1 MRSLRSPIRALAIAL
16 ASLGLAAVAGA
27 NPAAPV
33 KVAAVKDLPE
43 AVQKTVLAESAGGK
57 IRAMWKETAEDGK
70 LIYEVEMLVKGMSKD
85 INVGEDGTVLVCEQQ
100 ITLAA
105 LPAKVREAMLK
116 AAGKRRITMVESVT
130 KAGALAHY
138 EMRVR
143 DGKEIKEMEFSLDGA
158 PMP

>member
-1 MRSLRSPIRALAIAL
+1 MRSLRSPIRALALAL

-57 IRAMWKETAEDGK
+57 IKAMWKETDADGK

-85 INVGEDGTVLVCEQQ
+85 INVGEDGAVLVCEQQ
-100 ITLAA
+100 VTLAS
-105 LPAKVREAMLK
+105 LPAVVREAMLK
-116 AAGKRRITMVESVT
+116 VAGKRKIAMAETVT
-130 KAGALAHY
+130 KSGTLAHY
-138 EMRVR
+138 EMRIR
-143 DGKEIKEMEFSLDGA
+143 DGKELLEFEFGLDGKRIQ
-158 PMP
+158 